1 MKRFLSVLICIFL
14 VLTTLWG
21 CDEKS
26 PLSDEKTH
34 TEHKGVYLTLS
45 SVSEDS
51 IEVVWHNET
60 AREAVYGEYYYV
72 ERYNEQTKEWE
83 SALAED
89 FFVNDI
95 ALLLD
100 AHSER
105 KKAYSLEYFDLSK
118 DGKYRLRAE
127 FFFGDG
133 NTYNTWVEFYTY
145 INFLHNDYGGWGLSR
160 KTVVDCGIAYEI
172 IDGLGRLNETGV
184 TVPKIS
190 EKPLEVAV
198 RDDSVKG
205 GILWLEIGDKIYR
218 IDPKTRE
225 ICLVE
230 KHLGKGA
237 VLDAPDELITLIYTA
252 WQYHPY
258 DYYIGSYNVA
268 IDRLEV
274 KNVYRAASSVG
285 ITVKKIEI
293 KDSEDFVEEN
303 TITLELVSD
312 TDQTLYLELDSQQ
325 SSDNFATMKSMELS
339 LKAEEP
345 QTVEINFAGW
355 SSLNYYLS
363 IRADNTRIRL
373 HID

>member
-1 MKRFLSVLICIFL
+1 M
-14 VLTTLWG
+14 
-21 CDEKS
+21 
-26 PLSDEKTH
+26 
-34 TEHKGVYLTLS
+34 
-45 SVSEDS
+45 
-51 IEVVWHNET
+51 
-60 AREAVYGEYYYV
+60 
-72 ERYNEQTKEWE
+72 
-83 SALAED
+83 
-89 FFVNDI
+89 
-95 ALLLD
+95 
-100 AHSER
+100 
-105 KKAYSLEYFDLSK
+105 
-118 DGKYRLRAE
+118 
-127 FFFGDG
+127 
-133 NTYNTWVEFYTY
+133 
-145 INFLHNDYGGWGLSR
+145 
-160 KTVVDCGIAYEI
+160 
-172 IDGLGRLNETGV
+172 
-184 TVPKIS
+184 
-190 EKPLEVAV
+190 
-198 RDDSVKG
+198 
-205 GILWLEIGDKIYR
+205 
-218 IDPKTRE
+218 
-225 ICLVE
+225 E

-274 KNVYRAASSVG
+274 KNVYRAPSSVG

-303 TITLELVSD
+303 TITLELVSN

-373 HID
+373 DIDSK